1 MWKEPAR
8 RGEDGGFMSKIAVLL
23 PKEYM
28 LEQARK
34 VIREENLD
42 IDILKVVQTP
52 DSVYEARSAMEQGAG
67 IIVARGMQADYIR
80 EYTNIPVAEIVLTG
94 QEIALMIADARR
106 TVPEKEHPRVA
117 IIGFQSMFSD
127 TTYFGE
133 LFGIT
138 LNMYFITSLEQAA
151 EKVEQAIA
159 EGADVILGGDTVN
172 ALAAQKNFP
181 ARFINSTEE
190 SIRAA
195 LVMAEHMALSAEAEK
210 ASAAQFAT
218 VMDSSGN
225 GILEIDREKVI
236 TVANR
241 AVEELLRKPAARI
254 RGTELSRLVPELD
267 MKYVDDVLEGRRDMF
282 MTSLSV
288 SGVPMMVAAAP
299 IQYEEKI
306 CGAIISCC
314 RPSSVRR
321 QEAED
326 LHAHYLKGYVAKG
339 RFSDLKITN
348 REMGYCVE
356 LAKMYALSKKPV
368 LIRGEEGTE
377 KELIAQCIHNN
388 SAYKAGP
395 FVTVNCSG
403 MTEQM
408 QMDRIFGNPA
418 SEDGEIQKG
427 ALAIGDMGTVLISE
441 VEKLSPVCQYRLY
454 RAIRYEA
461 LIRNDLERSQMLDN
475 RIIVTTAAD
484 LGQCVKEGCFREDL
498 YYILNGLVL
507 EIPPLRKRKED
518 IRALTEEFRAKFSRR
533 YAKFPR
539 IAQDAMEALLD
550 FPWKGNLDQ
559 LESFCERML
568 LTANKKT
575 ITGDFV
581 RFLLEELYPEAG
593 QTREDG
599 AVVVYRYPEAA
610 ELTALLEKHRGSRAA
625 VAKELGISTTTL
637 WRRMKKY
644 GIVNKY
650 DL

>member
-1 MWKEPAR
+1 
-8 RGEDGGFMSKIAVLL
+8 
-23 PKEYM
+23 
-28 LEQARK
+28 
-34 VIREENLD
+34 
-42 IDILKVVQTP
+42 
-52 DSVYEARSAMEQGAG
+52 
-67 IIVARGMQADYIR
+67 
-80 EYTNIPVAEIVLTG
+80 
-94 QEIALMIADARR
+94 
-106 TVPEKEHPRVA
+106 
-117 IIGFQSMFSD
+117 
-127 TTYFGE
+127 
-133 LFGIT
+133 
-138 LNMYFITSLEQAA
+138 
-151 EKVEQAIA
+151 
-159 EGADVILGGDTVN
+159 
-172 ALAAQKNFP
+172 
-181 ARFINSTEE
+181 
-190 SIRAA
+190 
-195 LVMAEHMALSAEAEK
+195 
-210 ASAAQFAT
+210 
-218 VMDSSGN
+218 
-225 GILEIDREKVI
+225 
-236 TVANR
+236 
-241 AVEELLRKPAARI
+241 
-254 RGTELSRLVPELD
+254 
-267 MKYVDDVLEGRRDMF
+267 
-282 MTSLSV
+282 
-288 SGVPMMVAAAP
+288 
-299 IQYEEKI
+299 
-306 CGAIISCC
+306 
-314 RPSSVRR
+314 
-321 QEAED
+321 
-326 LHAHYLKGYVAKG
+326 
-339 RFSDLKITN
+339 
-348 REMGYCVE
+348 
-356 LAKMYALSKKPV
+356 MYALSKKPV